1 MAEYEIPGPVEDN
14 WKDAISSVEEII
26 EDARNGRMFILVDHE
41 DRENEGDLVIPAQ
54 WATPDAVNFMAMY
67 GRGLIC
73 LAMPAKRIEQRAK
86 RFVEIEVAHH
96 RHPRHEQSR
105 RPDLTG
111 MANECLGNGAARAA
125 AWHQQGQAGQP
136 ELGVGIARD
145 QSCNQRIGKPAMRRD
160 RIDLRPLPLNHP

>member
-1 MAEYEIPGPVEDN
+1 MLRQRTEKVEHLVADQFFRTHILDQQPIHRGSGLARETQKRCPAGRLIAERIGDQSGEGEQPALRIDGG
-14 WKDAISSVEEII
+14 
-26 EDARNGRMFILVDHE
+26 RNVGR
-41 DRENEGDLVIPAQ
+41 
-54 WATPDAVNFMAMY
+54 
-67 GRGLIC
+67 
-73 LAMPAKRIEQRAK
+73 AKRIEQRAK

-160 RIDLRPLPLNHP
+160 RIDLRPLPLSHP